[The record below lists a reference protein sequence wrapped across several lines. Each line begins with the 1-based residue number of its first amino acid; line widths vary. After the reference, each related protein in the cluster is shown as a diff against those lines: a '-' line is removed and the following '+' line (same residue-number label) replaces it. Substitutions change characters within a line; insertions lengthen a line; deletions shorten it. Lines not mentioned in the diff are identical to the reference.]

1 MVKMCSPARSTSAT
15 TTPSR
20 QRSVRPSQTELEGV
34 RAARGDSPAD
44 GVQHLLMQVLL
55 LLQAQC
61 VGEYL
66 VAVTDDWSYLAP
78 RVWANPSVWSFDSFR
93 SALLILF
100 EIVSL
105 EGWIDVLE
113 SAMNIVGPDM
123 QPEDNASQ
131 FSGLFFVLYNL
142 VGATLILTVFVAVII
157 ASFTRRSGNSLLT
170 TAQRQ
175 WQDLRRYLARQEP
188 QKRPRRRPDNGAF
201 DLSRLHSS
209 SCTC

>member
-1 MVKMCSPARSTSAT
+1 MPAADEQHVLTHF
-15 TTPSR
+15 
-20 QRSVRPSQTELEGV
+20 
-34 RAARGDSPAD
+34 AALS
-44 GVQHLLMQVLL
+44 
-55 LLQAQC
+55 QAQC

-66 VAVTDDWSYLAP
+66 VAVNDDWSYLAP

-93 SALLILF
+93 AALLILF

-113 SAMNIVGPDM
+113 SAMNIVGPDQ

-142 VGATLILTVFVAVII
+142 VGATLILTVFVSVII
-157 ASFTRRSGNSLLT
+157 SSFTRRSGDSLLT

-188 QKRPRRRPDNGAF
+188 QK
-201 DLSRLHSS
+201 LSLIHI
-209 SCTC
+209 